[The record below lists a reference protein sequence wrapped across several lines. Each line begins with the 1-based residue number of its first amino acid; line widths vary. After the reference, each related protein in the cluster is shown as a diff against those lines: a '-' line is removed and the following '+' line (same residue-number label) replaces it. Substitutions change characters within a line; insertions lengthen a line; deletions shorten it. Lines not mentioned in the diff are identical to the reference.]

1 MFLQFCVAREKFK
14 ARLQLGARKT
24 AQAETQTT
32 RRARARFVR
41 IIIVKLLRHGR
52 GQLFER
58 AVGKGKILRLQSFLR
73 PVHAGAALLAE
84 QGILHVHGHYKLI
97 E

>member
-1 MFLQFCVAREKFK
+1 MVVKFWVGGEKFK
-14 ARLQLGARKT
+14 AGVKWGARK
-24 AQAETQTT
+24 AAKEETKTT